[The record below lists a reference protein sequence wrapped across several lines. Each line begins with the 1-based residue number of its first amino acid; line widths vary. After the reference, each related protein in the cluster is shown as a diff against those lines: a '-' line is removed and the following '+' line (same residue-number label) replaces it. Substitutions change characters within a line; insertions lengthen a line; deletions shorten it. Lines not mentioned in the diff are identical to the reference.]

1 MTHTPPAVLAALR
14 DGQLLVDAD
23 RLVKCIDQ
31 AAVRL
36 AVMLSEENPVVLSV
50 LNGAL
55 PFTAALLQRLHFPLE
70 LACVQVSRYGSATA
84 GGELHWHA
92 RPTISLA
99 GRHVLI
105 VDDVLDQGL
114 TLAAIRDWALEAGA
128 ARVTVAVLV
137 DKRVGGARPVEAD
150 VVALQC
156 PNRYLFGFGMD
167 FQGYWR
173 NLPAIYALAEG

>member
-1 MTHTPPAVLAALR
+1 MLAALR
-14 DGQLLVDAD
+14 DAQVLVDAD
-23 RLVKCIDQ
+23 ALVRAIDQ

-36 AVMLSEENPVVLSV
+36 AVLLTGENPVVLSV

-70 LACVQVSRYGSATA
+70 LACIQVSRYRSATT

-92 RPTISLA
+92 RPLISLA

-114 TLAAIRDWALEAGA
+114 TLAAIRDWALEVGA
-128 ARVTVAVLV
+128 VRVTVAVMV
-137 DKRVGGARPVEAD
+137 DKKVERLRPLAAD
-150 VVALQC
+150 VAALEC

-173 NLPAIYALAEG
+173 NLPAIYALAER

>member
-1 MTHTPPAVLAALR
+1 MTGAPPAVLAALR
-14 DGQLLVDAD
+14 DAQVLVDAD
-23 RLVKCIDQ
+23 ALVRAIDQ

-36 AVMLSEENPVVLSV
+36 AVLLSEENPVILTV

-70 LACVQVSRYGSATA
+70 LACVQVSRYGSATT

-92 RPTISLA
+92 RPSTSLT
-99 GRHVLI
+99 GRHVVI

-114 TLAAIRDWALEAGA
+114 TLAAIRDWALEEGA
-128 ARVTVAVLV
+128 ARVTIAVLV
-137 DKRVGGARPVEAD
+137 DKQVGSPRPLVAD
-150 VVALQC
+150 VVALSC
-156 PNRYLFGFGMD
+156 PDRYLFGFGMD